1 MFLLKNLWIAI
12 AGFVLSFGIS
22 IHANLPEPYLNA
34 GFCALSIFF
43 IYCLP
48 GKINF
53 KERGF
58 YFYLSLVCAIGL
70 GIFCFYIIHTLPAL
84 LLLLGL
90 FLISFFYVTSF
101 SFLKIP
107 VRSLPYA
114 KGALIALC
122 WTGACVVFPFL
133 NSGRELDWLF
143 CFSHFCFFLALTIP
157 FDIRDISVDK
167 GVITTIAVKLGI
179 FYSKLAAVFLLLF
192 FFCWR
197 IWFKPEFMLNPLFLF
212 TIVYLLFLFLL
223 VRRNSKGI
231 LFDILLD
238 GSIVLLGLS
247 YFTW

>member
-1 MFLLKNLWIAI
+1 VWISF
-12 AGFVLSFGIS
+12 AGFILSLGIS
-22 IHANLPEPYLNA
+22 VHAELPDRYLTA
-34 GFCALSIFF
+34 AFCALSIFF

-53 KERGF
+53 RKRGF
-58 YFYLSLVCAIGL
+58 YFYLSLICALAL
-70 GIFCFYIIHTLPAL
+70 GIFCFYIIHTLAAF
-84 LLLLGL
+84 LLLLGV
-90 FLISFFYVTSF
+90 FFISFFYVTSF

-122 WTGACVVFPFL
+122 WTAACVAFPFV
-133 NSGRELDWLF
+133 NSGQSIDFLF
-143 CFSHFCFFLALTIP
+143 CVSHFCFFLALTIP
-157 FDIRDISVDK
+157 FDIRDISVDQ

-179 FYSKLAAVFLLLF
+179 FYSKLTAVLLLLF

-197 IWFKPEFMLNPLFLF
+197 IWFKPEFLLNPLFLF
-212 TIVYLLFLFLL
+212 TIVYLLFLLLL
-223 VRRNSKGI
+223 VRKNSAGI

-247 YFTW
+247 YFIW